1 MRHTMP
7 ILAGLFLLCVALP
20 AIAQKDYEPD
30 SAWVRGD
37 RWAVVKRMD
46 INLFG
51 IPVRAGGLSADARAR
66 IVANDRMDLLLG
78 GGVLSVPENIEVGM
92 MNGEVVIS
100 VKNPDNVGG
109 IPDRTLILT
118 IDSNFAR

>member
-30 SAWVRGD
+30 STWVDGD

-66 IVANDRMDLLLG
+66 NIDVDGRDKPGHDDRDHAW
-78 GGVLSVPENIEVGM
+78 SASHEV
-92 MNGEVVIS
+92 E
-100 VKNPDNVGG
+100 
-109 IPDRTLILT
+109 T
-118 IDSNFAR
+118 